1 MTTTVDIH
9 SKEWT
14 PEEQR
19 IELARRLKVLRF
31 GEAGSVLPPFT
42 HRPNDVLCIVPHK
55 NGTTWLTHI
64 CHQIRM
70 QGSDPDFD
78 DQTKVV
84 CWIEW
89 NKILHGIEP
98 DAVKQP
104 AEPYVYA
111 THHTDYNIIPEAER
125 MIYCFRDQLDAL
137 YSLYLMF
144 DSLLILR
151 GRVELGI
158 FAETFINGMI
168 RKRLED
174 LVGWWKRRNQ
184 ENILLIF
191 YEDLKQNHAQYVA
204 RIAKFIRVSCS
215 DEVIARVVHTTTHAE
230 MSKQSF
236 RFATRSS
243 AHELAQLIGEETD
256 LDAKEYV
263 TRVRR
268 DGGRSGDGKL
278 LPQHVRDSYY
288 QMWKEIITP
297 ELGFHSLEEMRE
309 AWKQERES
317 KHQL

>member
-19 IELARRLKVLRF
+19 IELARRFKLSGIGTV
-31 GEAGSVLPPFT
+31 VLPPFT
-42 HRPNDVLCIVPHK
+42 PRPTDVLCVVPYK
-55 NGTTWLTHI
+55 SGTTWLTHI

-89 NKILHGIEP
+89 NKIAHDIEP

-104 AEPYVYA
+104 AEPYVYV
-111 THHTDYNIIPEAER
+111 THFTDYDIVPKAER

-137 YSLYLMF
+137 YSWYRML

-158 FAETFINGMI
+158 FAETFINGL

-191 YEDLKQNHAQYVA
+191 YEDLKQDHAQYVA
-204 RIAKFIRVSCS
+204 RIAKFIRVDCS
-215 DEVIARVVHTTTHAE
+215 DEVIARVIHTTTHAE
-230 MSKQSF
+230 MSKQSL
-236 RFATRSS
+236 RFATRNGILN
-243 AHELAQLIGEETD
+243 LAQLIGEEAD

-263 TRVRR
+263 ARVRR

-278 LPQHVRDSYY
+278 LSQHVRDSYY
-288 QMWKEIITP
+288 QMWKEIITS

-317 KHQL
+317 KHKVQN